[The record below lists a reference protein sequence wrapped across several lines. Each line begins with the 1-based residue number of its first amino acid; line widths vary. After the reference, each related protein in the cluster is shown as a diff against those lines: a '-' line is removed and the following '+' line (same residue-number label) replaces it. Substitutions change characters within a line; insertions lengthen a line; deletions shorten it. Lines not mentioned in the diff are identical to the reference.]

1 MLCGSFWISSNASFF
16 SKGLSYFHHTKSFV
30 SGKSFWINSISW
42 SSNNPSITILSKGS
56 FDLLDQIKGHVH
68 DLGLKG
74 KVRVNKAG
82 CLDACAQGP
91 TMVVYP
97 DSIWYAPRTRQDMEE
112 ILTQHIQN
120 DQPVQRLILPFNKN
134 KPDKKP

>member
-1 MLCGSFWISSNASFF
+1 MGRFQKHIFICINERKSGDKSGCCASRGS
-16 SKGLSYFHHTKSFV
+16 L
-30 SGKSFWINSISW
+30 
-42 SSNNPSITILSKGS
+42 
-56 FDLLDQIKGHVH
+56 DLLDYIKGRVH
-68 DLGLKG
+68 ESDLKS

-82 CLDACAQGP
+82 CLDACSQGP